1 MGSKTPTTTE
11 QKQVQTSAPPSW
23 MQNVFKRGGADAYQ
37 MYNTGVGGNVY
48 GGPRVASLSAPTYQA
63 IEGLGNVPHQY
74 QSYMN
79 HLMNMP
85 MQAERNIGELAS
97 SYKGGYDQDFEDVLQ
112 KSKEDVVDT
121 INSYFAGSGGYG
133 SGAHT
138 KVLTRELDALSKNA
152 RINHYRQNKQDMLQ
166 ANALLGDFNKHR
178 LGMVGNLLPAY
189 NNAYTNMLQGS
200 GVLNDYN
207 QRLVDANRERWLE
220 QDNRGWNRLNMLMNA
235 GHGFARNYGTTTN
248 NMTSSKTQ
256 GNDPWKNVGT
266 IGSLALQV
274 APMAFG
280 YMAGGP
286 MGAALAGGASKYFLD
301 YMKDNNAQ

>member
-1 MGSKTPTTTE
+1 MGSKSPATTE
-11 QKQVQTSAPPSW
+11 QRQVQTSAPPSW

-37 MYNTGVGGNVY
+37 MYNTGMGGNVY
-48 GGPRVASLSAPTYQA
+48 GGPRVAPLSTPTYQA
-63 IEGLGNVPHQY
+63 IGGLGSVPHQY

-79 HLMNMP
+79 YLMNTP

-112 KSKEDVVDT
+112 KSKEDVADT

-138 KVLTRELDALSKNA
+138 KVLTRELDALSKSA

-166 ANALLGDFNKHR
+166 ANALLGDLNKYR
-178 LGMVGNLLPAY
+178 LGMVGNLFPAY
-189 NNAYTNMLQGS
+189 NSAYSNMLQGLS
-200 GVLNDYN
+200 VLNDYN

-220 QDNRGWNRLNMLMNA
+220 QDNSGWNRLNMLMNA
-235 GHGFARNYGTTTN
+235 GHGFAGNYGTTTN
-248 NMTSSKTQ
+248 NNTASVMA
-256 GNDPWKNVGT
+256 GNNPWQNVGT
-266 IGSLALQV
+266 IGSLALQT

-280 YMAGGP
+280 YMVGGP
-286 MGAALAGGASKYFLD
+286 IGAALAAGASPALLD
-301 YMKDNNAQ
+301 LLKQKQ